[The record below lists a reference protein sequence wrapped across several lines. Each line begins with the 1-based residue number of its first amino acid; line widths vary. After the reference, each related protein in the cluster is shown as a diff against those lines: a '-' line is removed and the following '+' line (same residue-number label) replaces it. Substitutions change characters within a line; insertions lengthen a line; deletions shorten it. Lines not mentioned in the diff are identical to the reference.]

1 MTLHSFR
8 DKPTREVCLMC
19 LCLLF
24 LFTVLLHNALPFV
37 GFGFLDNCIMIVAVS
52 LSASCTVVLSAPA
65 AQRFIVCS
73 GFDFHRGIPVNKGY
87 VVLQEASGGSVAG
100 Q

>member
-1 MTLHSFR
+1 
-8 DKPTREVCLMC
+8 
-19 LCLLF
+19 
-24 LFTVLLHNALPFV
+24 
-37 GFGFLDNCIMIVAVS
+37 MIVAVS